1 MIKAYLIRGNNEW
14 AFWCSER
21 FQRNISVEI
30 GQPFNN
36 GDRTLITEANLEF
49 RINDKVKISGEEL
62 LIDDIQHELKTNK
75 NAMRGAPSYI
85 KTLLVRWW
93 QSI

>member
-21 FQRNISVEI
+21 FQRNTSVEI
-30 GQPFNN
+30 GQPFAN
-36 GDRTLITEANLEF
+36 GDRTLITEANVEF
-49 RINDKVKISGEEL
+49 RINDKVKINGEEL
-62 LIDDIQHELKTNK
+62 LIDDIQYELKTNK

-85 KTLLVRWW
+85 KTLLVR
-93 QSI
+93 